1 MTGLVDNAI
10 VMSMDGAPLETR
22 PEAEADR
29 RRGGRPPAAKAG
41 EVDARILDTATRL
54 FLERGVDGTSCEQV
68 AAEARAGKASIYARY
83 ANKAELFAA
92 VIQRAVD
99 RNMAASHVA
108 PAHLPLRERLVAAAS
123 SIAEASLQPDAIA
136 LMRLIIAEAG
146 RRPELASHANA
157 IGRAAGVDR
166 MAAAINGPEP
176 RQDATQLATT
186 FVELFFVPLMM
197 RALLG
202 DDPAALRRDAPERAA
217 AVIHILRLE
226 QAPERAEAHARVSRD
241 TES

>member
-1 MTGLVDNAI
+1 MTGWAGHAI
-10 VMSMDGAPLETR
+10 VMAMDGALPETR
-22 PEAEADR
+22 PGAEADR

-54 FLERGVDGTSCEQV
+54 FLEQGVDGTSCEQV
-68 AAEARAGKASIYARY
+68 AAEAHAGKASIYARY

-92 VIQRAVD
+92 VIRRAVD

-108 PAHLPLRERLVAAAS
+108 PAHLPLRDRVVAAAC

-157 IGRAAGVDR
+157 IGRAAGVAR
-166 MAAAINGPEP
+166 MAAAIGGD
-176 RQDATQLATT
+176 QDETGDTAERATA

-202 DDPAALRRDAPERAA
+202 EDPADLRRAVSDKAA
-217 AVIHILRLE
+217 AVIDMLRLE
-226 QAPERAEAHARVSRD
+226 LMAGA
-241 TES
+241 